1 MNYRHPFHAGNFAD
15 VFKHIILTRIIFYL
29 CRKEAPFRII
39 DTHAGEGCYDLG
51 SEESQRTG
59 EWRLGIGRLLES
71 LSEDLSTEPLLSSYL
86 ACVGVSH
93 NPTTL
98 GSISLGSISLGS
110 YPGSPQIAL
119 KMMRQQDRAIFCELR
134 PDAAIKLKRECK
146 LDVRVK
152 ALQIDGY
159 SALKA
164 FVPPKERRGLVL
176 IDPPF
181 EDKDEF
187 KNLFSS
193 FEEAYKKWQ
202 SGIYAMWYPCQTND
216 HEQNFYNA
224 FSQKEIKKS
233 LRLTFSIGGLSH
245 GLRHSGMIIVNPPY
259 TLEDEA
265 RAFLPILAKK
275 LSQGRDAGWSVDWLM
290 RE

>member
-98 GSISLGSISLGS
+98 GSISLGS

-134 PDAAIKLKRECK
+134 PDAVIKLKRECK

-216 HEQNFYNA
+216 DEQNFYNA
-224 FSQKEIKKS
+224 FSQKEIRKS

-265 RAFLPILAKK
+265 RTFLPILAKR
-275 LSQGRDAGWSVDWLM
+275 LAQGADAGWSVDWLL